1 MSSFK
6 FVKRF
11 DEMLS
16 KMAPYMSSTV
26 GKGRIAFGDMWEE
39 SFDDTLQ
46 HLFRDQSRME
56 NAIEGYIR
64 FALEATRLQKRFE
77 KERRYI
83 LKSYQEAAET
93 VYHNEAY
100 MLNLYLPGILLS
112 HYLWPHHY
120 RQLRYFHDNFVP
132 RVLAG
137 ADHSFCDVGVGSGF
151 YSRQLL
157 SASPAS
163 TGIAFDISTFAQN
176 YAQRQVAAF
185 GQLHRWQCKL
195 QNVLTEIPEQTWS
208 VLMSVEVLEHL
219 EDPVSFLHQL
229 RRMLRKG
236 GVGFITAALTA
247 PNEDHIYLYSCVDDI
262 SFQLRAVGF
271 EIICFR
277 TERAYEPLV
286 DEPVPQIAA
295 FIVQ

>member
-1 MSSFK
+1 MKSFQ
-6 FVKRF
+6 FVKRCE
-11 DEMLS
+11 EMLS

-26 GKGRIAFGDMWEE
+26 GKGRVAFGDMWEE
-39 SFDDTLQ
+39 SFDETLQ
-46 HLFRDQSRME
+46 YLFSDQARME

-83 LKSYQEAAET
+83 PKSYQEASET
-93 VYHNEAY
+93 VYHNEEY

-120 RQLRYFHDNFVP
+120 RQLSYFHDNFVP
-132 RVLAG
+132 RVLAS
-137 ADHSFCDVGVGSGF
+137 ADKSFCDVGVGSGF

-157 SASPAS
+157 SASPTS
-163 TGIAFDISTFAQN
+163 IGIAFDIST
-176 YAQRQVAAF
+176 YAQSYATQQVSAF
-185 GQLHRWQCKL
+185 GLLNRWQCKL
-195 QNVLTEIPEQTWS
+195 QNVLTQNPEQTWP
-208 VLMSVEVLEHL
+208 VVTSVEVLEHL

-247 PNEDHIYLYSCVDDI
+247 PNEDHIYLYNCAEDVLL
-262 SFQLRAVGF
+262 QLRMVGL
-271 EIICFR
+271 EIISYR
-277 TERAYEPLV
+277 TERAYQPLN